1 MDISNYLVFRGTL
14 LNVHN
19 STPGRSE
26 QTYLGKESP
35 YIIPHT
41 LHTWVLCCCCFFG
54 HHIYFPAQSRGRVDN
69 RWASGE
75 GDKPWSQVSFL
86 LPPGTYMPWIALI
99 WPTHALALL
108 TTGDSFT
115 GVRNRE
121 ASPAGETTAV
131 CHLDCRTYSKLCFT
145 DVVCC
150 VSVQRRERSHQG
162 ASLQARYAHANRRHD
177 VCTPLEKD
185 LGTRWAY
192 ILR

>member
-1 MDISNYLVFRGTL
+1 MLLLFWSSHLLSSSISRARRQSVSLWRRRQALITGVFPSPPRYIHALVFVAQR
-14 LNVHN
+14 VQRSHFS
-19 STPGRSE
+19 ST
-26 QTYLGKESP
+26 
-35 YIIPHT
+35 
-41 LHTWVLCCCCFFG
+41 F
-54 HHIYFPAQSRGRVDN
+54 
-69 RWASGE
+69 
-75 GDKPWSQVSFL
+75 
-86 LPPGTYMPWIALI
+86 IALI

-150 VSVQRRERSHQG
+150 VSVQRPERSHQG

-185 LGTRWAY
+185 LGTR
-192 ILR
+192 